1 MGILAVLLALSLF
14 VSCNS
19 DVNNKAAEGAD
30 KGGSGGSNYWKESL
44 TEETKDQ
51 QTEKITDINVKY
63 SDFDQETSSGE
74 NPCKIEFKSNTAQI
88 NGNGAE
94 IVQGDF
100 VMVKI
105 TSAGKYVISGETDN
119 GQIYVEA
126 GENQVHLILN
136 GVKIH
141 CEKSAPIYLNN
152 GKKTVITLADNT
164 VNELTDGKNY
174 EYSVTETDETTGE
187 TKYEP
192 NAALFSK
199 KALTINGNGSLEVVS
214 KNNNGIGCKDELK
227 IMSGNIKVQAVNN
240 AIRGNDFVVI
250 KDGEIAAVSESG
262 DGIKSTKEDNAEK
275 GFVYIEGGNIN
286 VEAYEDALQAVTL
299 LAVKG
304 GNLTLSADDDGMH
317 CDNTLLI
324 TGGETHILKS
334 YEGIEA
340 KVINISGGKTY
351 VKANDDGLNSTAGNN
366 TDWNNNAQQQ
376 STENSGGFTGVGF
389 SGGRPEGGNRPDF
402 GDRMPGTMPED
413 GNMPEGVNPFDGG
426 FGGGFG
432 GGSMQ
437 YNSECKINISG
448 GYLYVDADGDGVD
461 SNGDLTASG
470 GTVIV
475 NGPTNNGN
483 GALDA
488 NGTILVNGGFLV
500 AVGSSGM
507 AEYPAGTSAQNVITV
522 TLSSKQ
528 QAGSVLRIEEETG
541 ADLLNFASAKSYNS
555 IVFSSPDIKNG
566 KTYTVYA
573 GGEYSGGEENDGLMA
588 NGTFSGGTS
597 AGSVT
602 VSQIVSN
609 IGNGGGGMFGGG
621 QRPKNVNNK

>member
-1 MGILAVLLALSLF
+1 MKCKIYKRLLGILAVSIAISLF
-14 VSCNS
+14 ASCNS
-19 DVNNKAAEGAD
+19 DVNNKAAAGAD

-44 TEETKDQ
+44 TEETNNQ
-51 QTEKITDINVKY
+51 LTEAITDINVKY
-63 SDFDQETSSGE
+63 SDFDKETSFEEDS
-74 NPCKIEFKSNTAQI
+74 CKIEFKSNSAEI

-119 GQIYVEA
+119 GQIYVAA

-250 KDGEIAAVSESG
+250 KDGKITAVSESG
-262 DGIKSTKEDNAEK
+262 DGIKSTKEDSAEK

-324 TGGETHILKS
+324 TGGETQILKS

-351 VKANDDGLNSTAGNN
+351 VQSKDDGLNSTAGNN
-366 TDWNNNAQQQ
+366 TESNGNVRQQI
-376 STENSGGFTGVGF
+376 TDNVGDF
-389 SGGRPEGGNRPDF
+389 SDGKFLGARPEGIGRFPEGGRPDF
-402 GDRMPGTMPED
+402 GNRIPGE
-413 GNMPEGVNPFDGG
+413 NPFD
-426 FGGGFG
+426 GGFG

-437 YNSECKINISG
+437 YNSECKIDISG
-448 GYLYVDADGDGVD
+448 GYLYVDADGDGID
-461 SNGDLTASG
+461 SNGDLTVSG

-488 NGTILVNGGFLV
+488 NGTILVNGGFLI

-507 AEYPAGTSAQNVITV
+507 AEYPAGTSAQNVIAV